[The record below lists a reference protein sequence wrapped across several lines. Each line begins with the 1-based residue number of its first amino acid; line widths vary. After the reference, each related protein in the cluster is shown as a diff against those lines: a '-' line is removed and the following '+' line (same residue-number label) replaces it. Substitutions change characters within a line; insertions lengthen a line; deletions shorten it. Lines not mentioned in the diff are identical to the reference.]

1 MTNIRLHG
9 VLAKEY
15 GQNFYL
21 SVGRPKNVLHAIDAN
36 RNGFIGRVMQLQKEG
51 CMYEIII
58 NKKRL
63 NTQRE
68 LQNQDA
74 AETID
79 LVPTITGSGG
89 VISGILIAIGESAFL
104 TQLLTSVV
112 FAAISYALSPTPE
125 VDQVEGTARASA
137 QSQVFSN
144 PENLASQG
152 AALPLGYGRL
162 RVGSKV
168 IQASIKSYPQHQA
181 PQQAM
186 RAPPTPSQQRE
197 DSLGLS
203 EDIIIITSAVG
214 AES

>member
-36 RNGFIGRVMQLQKEG
+36 RDGFIGRVIQLQKEG

-63 NTQRE
+63 NAQSK
-68 LQNQDA
+68 LQNQDTA
-74 AETID
+74 DTID
-79 LVPTITGSGG
+79 LVPAIAGSGPVG
-89 VISGILIAIGESAFL
+89 ALLVMIGESAFL
-104 TQLLTSVV
+104 TQLVTSVV